1 MRISPNP
8 LNPPS
13 SAPNIATM
21 DRPNVAVKNQQI
33 AAPSSDSVTLSNAF
47 QTGKDNIH
55 SLGILALGGK
65 DELQSWSGNLQA
77 LPRPRLKLN
86 IHSLGI
92 LALGGKDELQSWS
105 GKGLEIADDTIEM
118 AYNVWNQGFKEAME
132 NQGKPS
138 LVLNRYDIIANSQQ
152 VPKWFLQE
160 RDLYLNSITDAALKA
175 SFEAGAFYHVTGA
188 PDGPYARLLSVYNE
202 VSEN

>member
-65 DELQSWSGNLQA
+65 DELQSWSG
-77 LPRPRLKLN
+77 
-86 IHSLGI
+86 
-92 LALGGKDELQSWS
+92 
-105 GKGLEIADDTIEM
+105 KGLEIDDETIEM
-118 AYNVWNQGFKEAME
+118 AYNVWNKGFIEAME

-138 LVLNRYDIIANSQQ
+138 LVLNRYDIIDKSQT
-152 VPKWFLQE
+152 VP
-160 RDLYLNSITDAALKA
+160 N
-175 SFEAGAFYHVTGA
+175 
-188 PDGPYARLLSVYNE
+188 RLLLDRAL
-202 VSEN
+202 

>member
-65 DELQSWSGNLQA
+65 DELQSWSG
-77 LPRPRLKLN
+77 
-86 IHSLGI
+86 
-92 LALGGKDELQSWS
+92 
-105 GKGLEIADDTIEM
+105 KGLEIADDTIEM

-138 LVLNRYDIIANSQQ
+138 LVLNKYQNGSY
-152 VPKWFLQE
+152 K
-160 RDLYLNSITDAALKA
+160 N
-175 SFEAGAFYHVTGA
+175 VT
-188 PDGPYARLLSVYNE
+188 YT
-202 VSEN
+202 

>member
-47 QTGKDNIH
+47 QTGKDNI
-55 SLGILALGGK
+55 
-65 DELQSWSGNLQA
+65 N
-77 LPRPRLKLN
+77 
-86 IHSLGI
+86 SLGI

-105 GKGLEIADDTIEM
+105 GKGLEIADDTIDM
-118 AYNVWNQGFKEAME
+118 AYNDWNMGDKYTIE
-132 NQGKPS
+132 NQGNHE
-138 LVLNRYDIIANSQQ
+138 LVI
-152 VPKWFLQE
+152 
-160 RDLYLNSITDAALKA
+160 
-175 SFEAGAFYHVTGA
+175 HM
-188 PDGPYARLLSVYNE
+188 YNLHTC
-202 VSEN
+202 

>member
-1 MRISPNP
+1 MKISPNP
-8 LNPPS
+8 PHPPS
-13 SAPNIATM
+13 SAPNIATV
-21 DRPNVAVKNQQI
+21 DRSNVAVKNQQI
-33 AAPSSDSVTLSNAF
+33 AAPSSDTVTLSNAF

-65 DELQSWSGNLQA
+65 DQ
-77 LPRPRLKLN
+77 
-86 IHSLGI
+86 
-92 LALGGKDELQSWS
+92 LQSWS
-105 GKGLEIADDTIEM
+105 GKGLEIADDTIEK

-138 LVLNRYDIIANSQQ
+138 LVLNRYDIVANSQQ
-152 VPKWFLQE
+152 VPEWFLQE
-160 RDLYLNSITDAALKA
+160 RDLYINSITDAALKG
-175 SFEAGAFYHVTGA
+175 SFETGAFYHVTGA